1 MSLKRTSFLKFSAA
15 ITTIFPR
22 PPKLWAFTATPSAN
36 ACLNTPMVLT
46 GMGTGTRIDTNARS
60 RNEEDRRSRI
70 EDRRSRIALRTILR
84 FQIFDP
90 RSSILYLRSSI
101 LDPRSSILYSR
112 PSILNFLVWL
122 LTGPQPIHILS
133 APKRRVLIPTRL
145 IYGWL

>member
-84 FQIFDP
+84 FQI
-90 RSSILYLRSSI
+90 

-133 APKRRVLIPTRL
+133 APKRRVLIPNSL